1 MTIFAGTRFV
11 IAVPSLSEA
20 ITFYRD
26 RLGCSLDFVTE
37 GWAFLSRDSFSLMI
51 GECAEAIPPLDLGD
65 HSYFAYIQV
74 TDIDGL
80 HANLLS
86 KNINVHHPIG
96 DRPWGM
102 REFGIRTPDGHRIMF
117 GQPLNEC
124 LPQSR

>member
-11 IAVPSLSEA
+11 IAVPCLSKA

-26 RLGCSLDFVTE
+26 CLGCSLDFAAE

-51 GECAEAIPPLDLGD
+51 GEYAEAIPPTDLGD

-74 TDIDGL
+74 TDIDAL
-80 HANLLS
+80 HVNFLS
-86 KNINVHHPIG
+86 KNININHPLG

-117 GQPLNEC
+117 GQPLNE
-124 LPQSR
+124 S

>member
-1 MTIFAGTRFV
+1 MTSFSGTRFV

-26 RLGCSLDFVTE
+26 SLGCSLDFAAE
-37 GWAFLSRDSFSLMI
+37 GWAFLSRDCFSLMI
-51 GECAEAIPPLDLGD
+51 GECAEAIPPSDLGD

-74 TDIDGL
+74 TDIDAL
-80 HANLLS
+80 HTDFLS
-86 KNINVHHPIG
+86 KCVNIHHPIG

-117 GQPLNEC
+117 GQPLSE
-124 LPQSR
+124 S